1 MGNSGL
7 ISGAFSSTSNLP
19 DKVLTTNGDILYY
32 NNGRQRLAKEDD
44 DDVLTLKSGL
54 PSWEAAAAGSTPLF
68 MLACQCEGA
77 SNRESRF
84 LNFFANYTTMGSTTE
99 NENEFTMNTA
109 FTIIRN
115 QANFETNTMNA
126 AVTLS
131 FRDDSSSL
139 ATLTITAATTG
150 QFDSGAVDL
159 DIAAGS
165 DCCFNRDAS
174 GTSSGTHTFINM
186 VSCTT

>member
-1 MGNSGL
+1 MGNCGL
-7 ISGAFSSTSNLP
+7 IGAFSSTSDLP
-19 DKVLTTNGDILYY
+19 DKVLNTNGQILYY
-32 NNGRQRLAKEDD
+32 DDGRKALDKEDD
-44 DDVLTLKSGL
+44 DDVLTLKAGL

-99 NENEFTMNTA
+99 NENEFTMNTT

-115 QANFETNTMNA
+115 QANFPTNTMNA